1 MPSLGIKIERD
12 VNLASLV
19 LDLRLLNGISVSRF
33 LQCCINLGSSFQYQ
47 NYLILLLCWFL
58 STCSH
63 RHSQNSRL
71 TLGWKSV
78 HSTRSTVSICVY
90 VLRSLHG
97 NTFISGYSEGSCC
110 FGFFLSVELIKYF
123 FSRPSHIFWQNCGI
137 FSSFVPLQNFGWTG
151 SYWRSKRERQV
162 FSDRDTDIKHKL
174 IRHFLRK
181 IPAPLSLTEW
191 VTFAQECLCFLCKH
205 LGSVI
210 LVSLL

>member
-47 NYLILLLCWFL
+47 NYFILLLCWFL

-71 TLGWKSV
+71 TLGWKPV

-90 VLRSLHG
+90 VLWSLHG

-110 FGFFLSVELIKYF
+110 FVFFFISGTDKILF
-123 FSRPSHIFWQNCGI
+123 FPTQPHILTKLGDIFIFCPSTKFWLN
-137 FSSFVPLQNFGWTG
+137 W
-151 SYWRSKRERQV
+151 
-162 FSDRDTDIKHKL
+162 KL
-174 IRHFLRK
+174 LK
-181 IPAPLSLTEW
+181 
-191 VTFAQECLCFLCKH
+191 K
-205 LGSVI
+205 
-210 LVSLL
+210 